1 MSLVGKNKSGK
12 SPRPTMAETS
22 DRHVLYQQS
31 VQMPEVEVEFFTQT
45 FQEIRGKFPLVMK
58 EDFCGTALLSVE
70 WAKSNPHRTAIGVDI
85 CADTLKWGE
94 EHNLKPAGEDIA
106 KRVQLLNADVRAVV
120 EPKTDITC
128 AFNFSYWVFKTR
140 DDMREYFRQARAGL
154 KADGLFYLDIFG
166 GTETHD
172 IIEEETEMEDHDF
185 TYIWEHAKFNPID
198 HHILCHIHY
207 EFPDGSRID
216 KAYTYDWRLWTIPE
230 LREILLEA
238 GFSKVHVYWE
248 RFVETDDDDDYLEGT
263 GEFYPATEEESQ
275 ESWQAYLIAEY

>member
-1 MSLVGKNKSGK
+1 MSLIGKNKSGK
-12 SPRPTMAETS
+12 SPKPTMAETS

-45 FQEIRGKFPLVMK
+45 FQEIRGKFPLVLK
-58 EDFCGTALLSVE
+58 EDFCGTALLSVD

-94 EHNLKPAGEDIA
+94 AHNLQPAGEDVA
-106 KRVQLLNADVRAVV
+106 RRVQLRNADVRAVT

-140 DDMREYFRQARAGL
+140 DEMREYFRQARAGL
-154 KADGLFYLDIFG
+154 KTDGLFYLDIFG
-166 GTETHD
+166 GTEAHD
-172 IIEEETEMEDHDF
+172 ILEEETEMEDDDF
-185 TYIWEHAKFNPID
+185 TYVWEHAQFNPID

-216 KAYTYDWRLWTIPE
+216 KAFTYDWRLWTIPE
-230 LREILLEA
+230 LRELLLEA

-248 RFVETDDDDDYLEGT
+248 RFEEKPDDDDYLEGT
-263 GEFYPATEEESQ
+263 GEFFAATEVENQ

>member
-12 SPRPTMAETS
+12 SPKPTMAETS

-31 VQMPEVEVEFFTQT
+31 VQMPEVEVDFFTQT
-45 FQEIRGKFPLVMK
+45 FQEIRGKFPLIMK

-154 KADGLFYLDIFG
+154 KEDGLFYLDIFG

-248 RFVETDDDDDYLEGT
+248 RFEETDDDDDYMEGT
-263 GEFYPATEEESQ
+263 GEFFAATEEESQ